1 MRKLMK
7 TLTYGVMHVTVA
19 TTLAYLISGNWTVAL
34 SIGLL
39 EPFVQTF
46 FFYWHETVWEG
57 RKNRDKNG
65 PDVDLMAA

>member
-1 MRKLMK
+1 MRKLLK

-19 TTLAYLISGNWTVAL
+19 TTLAYIISGNWAVAL

-46 FFYWHETVWEG
+46 FFYWHETLWDSHKPKG
-57 RKNRDKNG
+57 D
-65 PDVDLMAA
+65 AAANLRSA